1 MRTGAILSVLLHTTV
16 LLLLLTGLPNL
27 FRREPEQPI
36 VVPIDVIN
44 IADITQA
51 QALKVQPKQE
61 KAVKEIKDPKLVP
74 PKSTPV
80 EEKTPEPEEKAE
92 PDLEPEKTP
101 EPEVT
106 MEDLLALVPEDKP
119 KKEEKPKEKPK
130 EKLKEKSK
138 KKKKKKKKPDFTALL
153 NDVEKVQA
161 TAEGKAQKEQDID
174 STADHAASN
183 IGDILSV
190 TELDLIRRQLAQ
202 CWNVPAGARDAK
214 DLYVD
219 IKVEMNPDA
228 TVRTAVIVGSSG
240 KGGAFEKAATDS
252 ALRAVKNPA
261 CSPLKLPLDRYEH
274 WKTITIRFD
283 PQNIL

>member
-1 MRTGAILSVLLHTTV
+1 MRTGAILSILLHTV
-16 LLLLLTGLPNL
+16 VILLLLTGLPNL

-61 KAVKEIKDPKLVP
+61 KPVKEIKDPKIVP

-80 EEKTPEPEEKAE
+80 EEKTPEPEEKT
-92 PDLEPEKTP
+92 EPEPESEKAP

-106 MEDLLALVPEDKP
+106 MEDLLALMPEDKP

-130 EKLKEKSK
+130 EKLKEKP
-138 KKKKKKKKPDFTALL
+138 KKKKKKKPDFTALL

-183 IGDILSV
+183 IGETLSV
-190 TELDLIRRQLAQ
+190 TEQAAFKNQ
-202 CWNVPAGARDAK
+202 MKKHWHPNVGSRDAK
-214 DLYVD
+214 ELQVTIRVTLNSDRTVQSAEVIDSSKPINEPRMKSFAEGARRALY
-219 IKVEMNPDA
+219 E
-228 TVRTAVIVGSSG
+228 AVSIDGFLELPSRY
-240 KGGAFEKAATDS
+240 GGQS
-252 ALRAVKNPA
+252 
-261 CSPLKLPLDRYEH
+261 
-274 WKTITIRFD
+274 ITINFD
-283 PQNIL
+283 LGMLL